1 MTLAQTPAATPGGA
15 DFPFYNGRPLALGA
29 GRWCVLLLGAALG
42 FAALYLPM
50 PAAWGAWG
58 AVVPAILFPLV
69 PLLALRAVAGPHWQ
83 VLFRRVGWRD
93 VGLALG
99 VALLN
104 IAVTVLVALL
114 VNRLFGE
121 GTSNPA
127 FGALGRM
134 DTGERMAFFARTIP
148 QLIGEEIITVLPF
161 LAVLAWLSGPLG
173 LGRGQAIVGAW
184 LVSALIFGALHLPTY
199 GWNVAQCL
207 LVIGSARLVLLLAYL
222 RTKSLAVSAMAHI
235 ANDWLLFAGGLVLGT
250 AVGA

>member
-1 MTLAQTPAATPGGA
+1 MTLAQPPAATPGDA

-50 PAAWGAWG
+50 PAAWGGWG
-58 AVVPAILFPLV
+58 SMVPAVLFPLV
-69 PLLALRAVAGPHWQ
+69 PLLALRLVAGPRWQ

-93 VGLALG
+93 LGLALG

-114 VNRLFGE
+114 VSRLFGE
-121 GTSNPA
+121 EASNPA

-134 DTGERMAFFARTIP
+134 DTGERVAFFARTIP
-148 QLIGEEIITVLPF
+148 QLVGEEIITVLPF
-161 LAVLAWLSGPLG
+161 LAVLAGLSGPLG
-173 LGRGQAIVGAW
+173 LSRGQAIVGAW

-207 LVIGSARLVLLLAYL
+207 LVIGSARLVLSLAYL
-222 RTKSLAVSAMAHI
+222 RTKNLAVSAMAHI

>member
-50 PAAWGAWG
+50 PAAWGGWG
-58 AVVPAILFPLV
+58 AMVPAILFPLV

-83 VLFRRVGWRD
+83 VLFQRVGLREL
-93 VGLALG
+93 GLALG

-104 IAVTVLVALL
+104 IAVTVAVALL
-114 VNRLFGE
+114 VTRLFGE
-121 GTSNPA
+121 GVPNPV
-127 FGALGRM
+127 FKALEGM
-134 DTGERMAFFARTIP
+134 GTGERMALALRTIP

-161 LAVLAWLSGPLG
+161 VAVLTWLSGPLG
-173 LGRGQAIVGAW
+173 LGRHKAIAGAW
-184 LVSALIFGALHLPTY
+184 LVSALLFGALHLPTY

-207 LVIGSARLVLLLAYL
+207 LVIGSARLVLSLAYL
-222 RTKSLAVSAMAHI
+222 RSKNLAVSAIAHI
-235 ANDWLLFAGGLVLGT
+235 ANDWLLVGGALLLG
-250 AVGA
+250 AISG